1 MHGRLGLATRLV
13 AVGAVCLALALTT
26 TPTASA
32 APSEH
37 FTFHDE
43 FDSTNPCSP
52 EGPVLEFHDVVDGR
66 VLGVSH
72 GDGLVYYSV
81 QQSLTAVTTVPG
93 TDVSLTVIN
102 KGLTSHDVQITDNG
116 DGTLTIRGIS
126 PARVALLGP
135 DGRKISQYSGLYR
148 SDALID
154 HGGTPGDPSDDEF
167 LEILGESLHGNFD
180 DPGICEVARRYLP

>member
-1 MHGRLGLATRLV
+1 MRGRLRLATRMV
-13 AVGAVCLALALTT
+13 AVGVVCLAFALTT

-32 APSEH
+32 APLEH

-43 FDSTNPCSP
+43 FDSTNPCAP

-72 GDGLVYYSV
+72 GDGLVYYTV

-102 KGLTSHDVQITDNG
+102 KGLVGHDVRITDNG

-126 PARVALLGP
+126 PARVAVLGP
-135 DGRKISQYSGLYR
+135 DGRKIAQFSGLYT
-148 SDALID
+148 SEVLID
-154 HGGTPGDPSDDEF
+154 HGGTPGPSEDEF
-167 LEILGESLHGNFD
+167 LEVLSESLHGNFD
-180 DPGICEVARRYLP
+180 DPGLCELVRDYLP